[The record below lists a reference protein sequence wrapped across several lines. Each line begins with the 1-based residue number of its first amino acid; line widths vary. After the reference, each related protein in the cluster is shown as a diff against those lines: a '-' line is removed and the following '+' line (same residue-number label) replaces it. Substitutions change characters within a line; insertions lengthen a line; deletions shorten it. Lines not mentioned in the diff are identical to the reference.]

1 MADDR
6 DSALSLA
13 FMRGHPASAARVLDA
28 LPVAEALRI
37 FENAPARIA
46 ASVMAAMLPR
56 QASGCVAGLLDE
68 RALELLTAMNLQA
81 AVSLLRYLP
90 EPRRRVLVAGLP
102 TAAALAS
109 SILLGYNEDT
119 LGAWADPGVV
129 MLPPQTRAE
138 DALAQ
143 VRQSEALHGLLCVTD
158 SQRRLVG
165 VVSLTALLRAPGAA
179 SLGTLMRKPP
189 AMLLAHALLAGAA
202 EHTGWAHESVLPVV
216 EAGERLVGL
225 MSRDALNR
233 ALSRN
238 ASTDVLEDDV
248 SAGLPAVMV
257 RGYWQMLSGV
267 AGAAVSL
274 LPRVAPVWP
283 DKPVSGGARDV

>member
-28 LPVAEALRI
+28 LPVAEAQRI

-102 TAAALAS
+102 TGVQPRLCAGCAC
-109 SILLGYNEDT
+109 GYNS
-119 LGAWADPGVV
+119 GSS
-129 MLPPQTRAE
+129 TR
-138 DALAQ
+138 
-143 VRQSEALHGLLCVTD
+143 
-158 SQRRLVG
+158 
-165 VVSLTALLRAPGAA
+165 RA
-179 SLGTLMRKPP
+179 RFP
-189 AMLLAHALLAGAA
+189 A
-202 EHTGWAHESVLPVV
+202 
-216 EAGERLVGL
+216 
-225 MSRDALNR
+225 
-233 ALSRN
+233 
-238 ASTDVLEDDV
+238 
-248 SAGLPAVMV
+248 
-257 RGYWQMLSGV
+257 
-267 AGAAVSL
+267 
-274 LPRVAPVWP
+274 
-283 DKPVSGGARDV
+283 